1 MNSWRNKLG
10 CVSLQKIPKTDYWY
24 KWSTTGVDP
33 KPDTLDAWSE
43 AFQSAVT
50 RNNFNTY
57 RSCLFPSPKS
67 WIIRARR
74 QKETGNQ
81 PRLKTFNLNIILTCN
96 IYKELSVTKWNYS
109 HFIHN
114 LPVTQEI
121 RYSFKFRCVG
131 PACYWHD
138 ALWPLL
144 RIAWLLPTSGPVEQ
158 SSVEVTSKFCPFHL

>member
-1 MNSWRNKLG
+1 MLAFTSPDIISTSPKSFLMSRIDFTVLLLFEF
-10 CVSLQKIPKTDYWY
+10 LQKHH
-24 KWSTTGVDP
+24 
-33 KPDTLDAWSE
+33 
-43 AFQSAVT
+43 
-50 RNNFNTY
+50 
-57 RSCLFPSPKS
+57 FPSPKS

-81 PRLKTFNLNIILTCN
+81 PRLQTLNLNIILTCN

-121 RYSFKFRCVG
+121 RYSFKFHCVG

-144 RIAWLLPTSGPVEQ
+144 RIAWLLPASGPVEQ
-158 SSVEVTSKFCPFHL
+158 SSVEVTSKFCPSHL